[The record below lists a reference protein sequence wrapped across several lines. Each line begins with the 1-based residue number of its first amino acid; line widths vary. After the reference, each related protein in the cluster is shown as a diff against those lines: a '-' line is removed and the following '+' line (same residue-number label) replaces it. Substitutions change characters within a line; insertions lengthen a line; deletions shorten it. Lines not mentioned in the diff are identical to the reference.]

1 MSSRIPRS
9 FSIKGTH
16 HVLLPGVVTLKVQGF
31 ALHVEPDDVPVSLF
45 LWPVEVSQNGNKG
58 FWCISHSSQLCVICK
73 LAKGMLCPIIQITD
87 EDVKQD
93 WSQYYPLEFSPSYCL
108 VRLSH

>member
-1 MSSRIPRS
+1 MADVQHVVHPDPSSFPA
-9 FSIKGTH
+9 KGTQ

-58 FWCISHSSQLCVICK
+58 FWCISHSSRLCVICK
-73 LAKGMLCPIIQITD
+73 LAKGTFCPINQIINK
-87 EDVKQD
+87 DVKLLLN
-93 WSQYYPLEFSPSYCL
+93 P
-108 VRLSH
+108 